1 MDSGSS
7 AGLDILA
14 RNRRSLWILAVC
26 FFGIGDL
33 VTTGIGL
40 RTGQIVEIGP
50 IAGPVVRVLGF
61 PGMVALKVGFLA
73 ACFVAWRRISDPDRV
88 GIPLALA
95 AMGVLITG
103 WNLWILTA
111 VG

>member
-7 AGLDILA
+7 AGLGILA

-40 RTGQIVEIGP
+40 RTGQVVEVGP

-61 PGMVALKVGFLA
+61 PGMVALKVGFLT
-73 ACFVAWRRISDPDRV
+73 ACFVAWRRVPDPDRV